1 MDDTTLQEL
10 RDKSRKLQNEAE
22 NEVAQ
27 RLASHII
34 PAMDEIPDQGLAR
47 NVGQPWL
54 NSVPVPLDPSI
65 LTNSLP
71 LPRSRPNLAF
81 GYSEKAF
88 SRNQLGTIGLL
99 VDD

>member
-1 MDDTTLQEL
+1 MDDTTLREL

-27 RLASHII
+27 RLAPHII
-34 PAMDEIPDQGLAR
+34 PAMNEIPDQRLAR
-47 NVGQPWL
+47 NAGQPWL
-54 NSVPVPLDPSI
+54 NSVPVPLDSSI

-71 LPRSRPNLAF
+71 LPRSRPSLAF
-81 GYSEKAF
+81 GYSETAF